1 MYQFCYI
8 SESTSDK
15 SILLED
21 LRNILAEARDFNYRH
36 QVSGA
41 LYFAEGYFFQC
52 LEGDKEVLQSLIDK
66 LKKDP
71 RHTNIKLFEF
81 KQINEAVFAD
91 WSMKYISRRDEIH
104 QCCQRMGFDAFKP
117 YEFEQKHV
125 DTLLEILKHQNES
138 ENEQNVA

>member
-52 LEGDKEVLQSLIDK
+52 LEGDKEVLQSLLDK

-81 KQINEAVFAD
+81 KQIDEAIFAD

-117 YEFEQKHV
+117 YAFEQKHV
-125 DTLLEILKHQNES
+125 DTLLEILKRQNES
-138 ENEQNVA
+138 QNEQNVA